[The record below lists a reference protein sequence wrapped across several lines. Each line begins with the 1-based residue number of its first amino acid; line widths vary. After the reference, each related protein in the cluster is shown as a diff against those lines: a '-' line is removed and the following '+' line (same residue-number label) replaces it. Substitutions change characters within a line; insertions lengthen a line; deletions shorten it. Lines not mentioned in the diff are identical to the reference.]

1 MNEGWVPMEKEME
14 NKTYSLEGSGSIGEV
29 RIADDVVA
37 MIAGYAALET
47 DGVSALAGN
56 ATGDL
61 LNRVGV
67 KTLAKGAKVEVVD
80 HVVSVELSVILRYG
94 YNIPA
99 TSSKIQE
106 KVKSAIETMTGLEV
120 SDVNIRIAGVEMD
133 K

>member
-1 MNEGWVPMEKEME
+1 MEKEME

-47 DGVSALAGN
+47 DGVSSLAGN
-56 ATGDL
+56 ATGEL

-67 KTLAKGAKVEVVD
+67 KTLQKGAKVEVVD
-80 HVVSVELSVILRYG
+80 HVVSVELAVILCYG

-106 KVKSAIETMTGLEV
+106 KVKSASETMTGLEV

>member
-1 MNEGWVPMEKEME
+1 MEKEME

-47 DGVSALAGN
+47 DGVSSLAGN
-56 ATGDL
+56 ATGEL

-67 KTLAKGAKVEVVD
+67 KTLQKGAKVEVVD
-80 HVVSVELSVILRYG
+80 HVVSVELAVILCYG

>member
-1 MNEGWVPMEKEME
+1 MEKEMG
-14 NKTYSLEGSGSIGEV
+14 NMTHSLEGSGSIGEV

>member
-1 MNEGWVPMEKEME
+1 MEKEME

-47 DGVSALAGN
+47 DGVSSLAGN
-56 ATGDL
+56 ATGEL

-67 KTLAKGAKVEVVD
+67 KTLQKGAKVEVVD
-80 HVVSVELSVILRYG
+80 HVVSVELVVILCYG

>member
-1 MNEGWVPMEKEME
+1 MEKEME

-47 DGVSALAGN
+47 DGVSSLAGN
-56 ATGDL
+56 ATGEL

-67 KTLAKGAKVEVVD
+67 KTLQKGAKVEVVD
-80 HVVSVELSVILRYG
+80 HVVSVELAVILCYG

-120 SDVNIRIAGVEMD
+120 SDVNIRIAGVKMD

>member
-1 MNEGWVPMEKEME
+1 MEER
-14 NKTYSLEGSGSIGEV
+14 NTFVLQDDDNIGSV
-29 RIADDVVA
+29 KIADDVVA

-47 DGVSALAGN
+47 DGVSSLAGN
-56 ATGDL
+56 ATGEL

-67 KTLAKGAKVEVVD
+67 KTLQKGAKVEVVD
-80 HVVSVELSVILRYG
+80 HVVSVELAVILCYG

>member
-1 MNEGWVPMEKEME
+1 MEKEME
-14 NKTYSLEGSGSIGEV
+14 NKTYSLEGTGSIGEV

-47 DGVSALAGN
+47 DGVSSLAGN
-56 ATGDL
+56 ATGEL

-67 KTLAKGAKVEVVD
+67 KTLQKGAKVEVVD
-80 HVVSVELSVILRYG
+80 HVVSVELAVILCYG

>member
-1 MNEGWVPMEKEME
+1 MDKEME

-47 DGVSALAGN
+47 DGVSSLAGN
-56 ATGDL
+56 ATGEL

-67 KTLAKGAKVEVVD
+67 KTLQKGAKVEVVD
-80 HVVSVELSVILRYG
+80 HVVSVELAVILCYG

>member
-1 MNEGWVPMEKEME
+1 MEKEME

-47 DGVSALAGN
+47 DGVSSLAGN
-56 ATGDL
+56 ATGEL

-67 KTLAKGAKVEVVD
+67 KTLQKGAKVEVVD
-80 HVVSVELSVILRYG
+80 HVVSVELAVILCYG

-106 KVKSAIETMTGLEV
+106 KGKSAIETMTGLEV

>member
-1 MNEGWVPMEKEME
+1 MEKEMD
-14 NKTYSLEGSGSIGEV
+14 NMTHSLEGSGSIGEV

-47 DGVSALAGN
+47 DGVSSLAGN

-80 HVVSVELSVILRYG
+80 HVVSVELAVILCYG

>member
-1 MNEGWVPMEKEME
+1 MEKEMD
-14 NKTYSLEGSGSIGEV
+14 NKTHFLEGTGSIGEV

>member
-1 MNEGWVPMEKEME
+1 MEKEMD
-14 NKTYSLEGSGSIGEV
+14 NKTLSMEGADSIGEV

>member
-1 MNEGWVPMEKEME
+1 MEKEME

-47 DGVSALAGN
+47 DGVSSLAGN
-56 ATGDL
+56 ATGEL

-67 KTLAKGAKVEVVD
+67 KTLQKGAKVEVVD
-80 HVVSVELSVILRYG
+80 HVVSVELAVILCYG

-120 SDVNIRIAGVEMD
+120 SDINIRIAGVEMD

>member
-1 MNEGWVPMEKEME
+1 MEKEMD
-14 NKTYSLEGSGSIGEV
+14 NKTHSLEGAGSIGEV

-80 HVVSVELSVILRYG
+80 HVVSVELAVILCYG

>member
-1 MNEGWVPMEKEME
+1 MEKEIDKNAVVLKDEE
-14 NKTYSLEGSGSIGEV
+14 NVGV
-29 RIADDVVA
+29 VQIADDVVA

-47 DGVSALAGN
+47 DGVSSLAGN
-56 ATGDL
+56 ATGEL

-67 KTLAKGAKVEVVD
+67 KTLQKGAKVEVVD
-80 HVVSVELSVILRYG
+80 HVVSVELAVILCYG

>member
-1 MNEGWVPMEKEME
+1 MEKEME

-47 DGVSALAGN
+47 DGVTSLAGN
-56 ATGDL
+56 ATGEL

-67 KTLAKGAKVEVVD
+67 KTLQKGAKVEVVD
-80 HVVSVELSVILRYG
+80 HVVSVELAVILCYG

>member
-1 MNEGWVPMEKEME
+1 MEKEME

-47 DGVSALAGN
+47 DGVSSLAGN
-56 ATGDL
+56 ATGEL

-67 KTLAKGAKVEVVD
+67 KTLQKGAKVEVVD
-80 HVVSVELSVILRYG
+80 HVVSVERAVILCYG

>member
-1 MNEGWVPMEKEME
+1 MEKEME

-47 DGVSALAGN
+47 DGVSSLAGN
-56 ATGDL
+56 ATGEL

-67 KTLAKGAKVEVVD
+67 KTLQKGAKVEVVD
-80 HVVSVELSVILRYG
+80 HVVSVELAVILCYG

-106 KVKSAIETMTGLEV
+106 RVKSAIETMTGLEV

>member
-1 MNEGWVPMEKEME
+1 MEKEME

-37 MIAGYAALET
+37 MIAGYAAWET
-47 DGVSALAGN
+47 DGVSSLAGN
-56 ATGDL
+56 ATGEL

-67 KTLAKGAKVEVVD
+67 KTLQKGAKVEVVD
-80 HVVSVELSVILRYG
+80 HVVSVELAVILCYG